1 MKDFTQSRN
10 IRAIQNNCCVCTALV
25 KLDSCFR
32 VRLLFEKPS
41 FRTVSYQKCASYS
54 YMQLNK
60 EERRGAWQFSF
71 TCSLCAVDATTHS

>member
-1 MKDFTQSRN
+1 MYGT
-10 IRAIQNNCCVCTALV
+10 VCA

-32 VRLLFEKPS
+32 AYDYSLKKPS
-41 FRTVSYQKCASYS
+41 FRTVIYQKCASYS
-54 YMQLNK
+54 YMLLNK